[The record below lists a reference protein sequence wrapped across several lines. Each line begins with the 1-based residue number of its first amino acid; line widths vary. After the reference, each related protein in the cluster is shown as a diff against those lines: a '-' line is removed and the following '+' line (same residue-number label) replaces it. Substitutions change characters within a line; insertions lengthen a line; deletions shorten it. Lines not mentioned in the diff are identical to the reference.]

1 MKHRILVLLALAPL
15 APISAQTASI
25 PETIVTA
32 TRIPT
37 PQERLPAATTVIDR
51 QIIEERGY
59 VTLADALVSVPGF
72 NIVPSGGM
80 GQVTS
85 GFMRG
90 TNSNH
95 VLVLR
100 DGVPMNDASHPSGAF
115 NFGNALLGDIERI
128 EVVRG
133 PVSAIYGTSAIGGVI
148 NLITRRAP
156 ADRQAQPYGELAG
169 GTHYTARGVAGVAGT
184 IGNTDYG
191 VTGQSLSTR
200 GSNAVAPRFYNNQG
214 ERDGFRSAVITARG
228 GVNIGETA
236 PANVLGMTRLD
247 GLVTMRENRFGLDSM
262 PNDDPNYSG
271 DDRNWMGFLRSA
283 TELFGGDWTTGLTLS
298 ATEDRRRYTN
308 WRDSLNSSTADDLYR
323 GRRERLAWDNTVRL
337 ADFGILT
344 ANNLVFG
351 AGSENESAFTKS
363 VLGFSFGSISQDL
376 DKSQRSAFGY
386 IGTQHRLWDRLDV
399 TTALRQD
406 APDGFDGATT
416 WRLGG
421 VLSLPEI
428 ASRVTVSGGTA
439 YRAPALYERYGV
451 LTSSFSRFRGNP
463 DLRPEHSSSWEAG
476 IETDIGAGF
485 TISALYFESRIR
497 DLIQGKSISPGNST
511 NENIARAHI
520 QGGEF
525 GLTWRASDSFSTR
538 AAWTIQETR
547 NEANGAAL
555 ERRPRNS
562 ASLSPRIAPRV
573 DWVDVPNARLIIAPE
588 FIYVGEHRDFLY
600 RDNGTTA
607 GNGQSDGGFVFNMTV
622 SLPVTQQ
629 ITAFIE
635 ARNLGNRRYEPANGF
650 VIPGRSAILGL
661 RGAF

>member
-1 MKHRILVLLALAPL
+1 
-15 APISAQTASI
+15 
-25 PETIVTA
+25 
-32 TRIPT
+32 
-37 PQERLPAATTVIDR
+37 
-51 QIIEERGY
+51 
-59 VTLADALVSVPGF
+59 VPGF
-72 NIVPSGGM
+72 NIIQSGGM
-80 GQVTS
+80 GQTTS

-115 NFGNALLGDIERI
+115 NFGNTLLGDIERI

-133 PVSAIYGTSAIGGVI
+133 PVSAIYGTAAIGGVI

-169 GTHYTARGVAGVAGT
+169 GTNYTARGVVGMAGT
-184 IGNTDYG
+184 IDNLDYG

-214 ERDGFRSAVITARG
+214 ERDGLRSAVITARG
-228 GVNIGETA
+228 GVNLGETA

-247 GLVTMRENRFGLDSM
+247 GLVTMRENRFGLDNI

-308 WRDSLNSSTADDLYR
+308 WRDSLNNSTADDLYR
-323 GRRERLAWDNTVRL
+323 GRRERLAWDNTVKL
-337 ADFGILT
+337 ADFGIFT

-351 AGSENESAFTKS
+351 VGLENERAFTRS
-363 VLGFSFGSISQDL
+363 VLGSFRRDVDRSQ
-376 DKSQRSAFGY
+376 QNTFAY

-428 ASRVTVSGGTA
+428 ASRLIASGGTA
-439 YRAPALYERYGV
+439 YRAPSIFERYGI
-451 LTSSFSRFRGNP
+451 SNFGFRGNP
-463 DLRPEHSSSWEAG
+463 DLRPEQSTAWEAG
-476 IETDIGAGF
+476 IETDIGKGF
-485 TISALYFESRIR
+485 TVSALYFESRIR
-497 DLIQGKSISPGNST
+497 DLIQDTSDFRT
-511 NENIARAHI
+511 NRNIDRAHI

-547 NEANGAAL
+547 NEENGAAL
-555 ERRPRNS
+555 ERRPRNT
-562 ASLSPRIAPRV
+562 ASLSPRIAPKV

-600 RDNGTTA
+600 LDNGSYA
-607 GNGQSDGGFVFNMTV
+607 GLGQSDGGFVFNLTA

-629 ITAFIE
+629 VTAFIE

-661 RGAF
+661 RGVF

>member
-15 APISAQTASI
+15 APAWAQTASL

-115 NFGNALLGDIERI
+115 NFGNTLLGDIERI

-133 PVSAIYGTSAIGGVI
+133 PVSAIYGTAAIGGVI

-156 ADRQAQPYGELAG
+156 TDRQAQPYGELAG
-169 GTHYTARGVAGVAGT
+169 GTNYTARGVAGVAGT

-214 ERDGFRSAVITARG
+214 ERDGLRSAVITARG
-228 GVNIGETA
+228 GVNLGETA

-247 GLVTMRENRFGLDSM
+247 GLVTMRENRIGLDNI

-283 TELFGGDWTTGLTLS
+283 TELFGGDWTMGLTLS

-323 GRRERLAWDNTVRL
+323 GRRERLAWDNTVKL
-337 ADFGILT
+337 ADFGVIS

-351 AGSENESAFTKS
+351 AGFENESAFTRS
-363 VLGFSFGSISQDL
+363 NLSGFRQDV
-376 DKSQRSAFGY
+376 DKSQQSSFAY
-386 IGTQHRLWDRLDV
+386 IGTQHRLWDRLDI

-406 APDGFDGATT
+406 APDDVDGATT

-428 ASRVTVSGGTA
+428 ASRLRASGGTA
-439 YRAPALYERYGV
+439 FKAPSVYQRYGI
-451 LTSSFSRFRGNP
+451 SNGGFRGNP
-463 DLRPEHSSSWEAG
+463 DLRPEHATSWEAG
-476 IETDIGAGF
+476 IETDLAAGF
-485 TISALYFESRIR
+485 TISALYFESWIR
-497 DLIQGKSISPGNST
+497 DLIQSKPPFRT
-511 NENIARAHI
+511 NENISRAHI
-520 QGGEF
+520 RGGEF
-525 GLTWRASDSFSTR
+525 GVDWRLSDSFSTR
-538 AAWTIQETR
+538 AAWTVQEARDETKDLPL
-547 NEANGAAL
+547 A
-555 ERRPRNS
+555 RRPRNT

-588 FIYVGEHRDFLY
+588 FIYFGRQWDFIY
-600 RDNGTTA
+600 PDNG
-607 GNGQSDGGFVFNMTV
+607 GSGSNGYNEEGFVFNLTA

-629 ITAFIE
+629 VTAFIE

-661 RGAF
+661 RGIF

>member
-15 APISAQTASI
+15 APAWAQTASI

-51 QIIEERGY
+51 QTIEERGY

-115 NFGNALLGDIERI
+115 NFGNTLLGDIERI

-156 ADRQAQPYGELAG
+156 ADRQAKPYGELAG
-169 GTHYTARGVAGVAGT
+169 GTNYTARGVAGVAGT

-214 ERDGFRSAVITARG
+214 ERDGLRSAVITARA

-247 GLVTMRENRFGLDSM
+247 GLVITRENRIGLDNI

-283 TELFGGDWTTGLTLS
+283 TELFGGDWTMGLTLS

-323 GRRERLAWDNTVRL
+323 GRRERLAWDNTVKL

-351 AGSENESAFTKS
+351 VGSENESAFTKS
-363 VLGFSFGSISQDL
+363 VLGSFRRDVDRSQ
-376 DKSQRSAFGY
+376 QNTFAY

-428 ASRVTVSGGTA
+428 ASRLIASGGTA
-439 YRAPALYERYGV
+439 YRAPSIFERYGI
-451 LTSSFSRFRGNP
+451 SNFGFRGNP
-463 DLRPEHSSSWEAG
+463 DLRPEQSTAWEAG
-476 IETDIGAGF
+476 IETDIGTGF
-485 TISALYFESRIR
+485 TVSALYFESRIR
-497 DLIQGKSISPGNST
+497 DLIQDTSDFKT
-511 NENIARAHI
+511 NRNIDRAHI

-547 NEANGAAL
+547 NEENGAAL
-555 ERRPRNS
+555 ERRPRNT
-562 ASLSPRIAPRV
+562 ASLSPRIAPKV

-588 FIYVGEHRDFLY
+588 FIYMGDHRDYLY
-600 RDNGTTA
+600 LDNGSEP
-607 GNGQSDGGFVFNMTV
+607 GLGQSDGGFVFNLTV
-622 SLPVTQQ
+622 SLPVTQK
-629 ITAFIE
+629 ITAFVE

-650 VIPGRSAILGL
+650 VIPGRSAILGM
-661 RGAF
+661 RGVF

>member
-15 APISAQTASI
+15 APAWAQTASI

-51 QIIEERGY
+51 QTIEERGY

-72 NIVPSGGM
+72 RIVQNGGL
-80 GQVTS
+80 GQQSS

-100 DGVPMNDASHPSGAF
+100 DGVPINDASEPNGAF
-115 NFGNALLGDIERI
+115 NFGNTLLGDIERI

-133 PVSAIYGTSAIGGVI
+133 PVSAVYGTSAIGGVI

-156 ADRQAQPYGELAG
+156 SDREAQPYGELAG
-169 GTHYTARGVAGVAGT
+169 GTNYTARGVVGVAGT

-214 ERDGFRSAVITARG
+214 ERDGFRSAVITARA
-228 GVNIGETA
+228 GVNISETA
-236 PANVLGMTRLD
+236 PASLLGMTRLD
-247 GLVTMRENRFGLDSM
+247 GLVTMRENRFGLDNI

-283 TELFGGDWTTGLTLS
+283 TEFFGGDWTTGLTLS

-308 WRDSLNSSTADDLYR
+308 WRDSLSNNTADDLYR

-337 ADFGILT
+337 ADFDAFT

-351 AGSENESAFTKS
+351 VGSENETAFASS
-363 VLGFSFGSISQDL
+363 VLGSSFGAFRQDV
-376 DKSQRSAFGY
+376 DKSQRNAFAY

-421 VLSLPEI
+421 VLNLPEI
-428 ASRVTVSGGTA
+428 ASRLRSSGGTA
-439 YRAPALYERYGV
+439 FKAPSVYQRYGINN
-451 LTSSFSRFRGNP
+451 FGFRGNP
-463 DLRPEHSSSWEAG
+463 DLRPEHATAWEAG
-476 IETDIGAGF
+476 IETDLAAGF
-485 TISALYFESRIR
+485 TLSALYFESRIR
-497 DLIQGKSISPGNST
+497 DLIQTTPNFST

-520 QGGEF
+520 KGAEF
-525 GLTWRASDSFSTR
+525 GMDWRLSDSFSTR
-538 AAWTIQETR
+538 AAWTVQEAR
-547 NEANGAAL
+547 DEAKDVPLA
-555 ERRPRNS
+555 RRPRNS
-562 ASLSPRIAPRV
+562 ASLSPRIAPKV
-573 DWVDVPNARLIIAPE
+573 DWVDVPNSRLIIAPE
-588 FIYVGEHRDFLY
+588 FIYVGPQWDFVY
-600 RDNGTTA
+600 PDNA
-607 GNGQSDGGFVFNMTV
+607 GSGRNGYNDSGFVFNMTA
-622 SLPVTQQ
+622 SLPITQQ
-629 ITAFIE
+629 ITTFIE

-661 RGAF
+661 RGVF

>member
-15 APISAQTASI
+15 VPAWAQTASI

-51 QIIEERGY
+51 QTIEERGY

-80 GQVTS
+80 GQQAS

-100 DGVPMNDASHPSGAF
+100 DGVPINDASHPSGAF

-156 ADRQAQPYGELAG
+156 ADRQAQPYGEVAG
-169 GTHYTARGVAGVAGT
+169 GTNYTARGVAGVAGT

-236 PANVLGMTRLD
+236 PANLLGMTRLD
-247 GLVTMRENRFGLDSM
+247 GLVTMRENRFGLDNI

-283 TELFGGDWTTGLTLS
+283 TELFGGDWTTGVTLS

-308 WRDSLNSSTADDLYR
+308 WRDSLSSSTADDLYR

-337 ADFGILT
+337 ADFGVIS

-351 AGSENESAFTKS
+351 AGFENESAFTRS
-363 VLGFSFGSISQDL
+363 NLSGFRQDV
-376 DKSQRSAFGY
+376 DKSQQSSFAY
-386 IGTQHRLWDRLDV
+386 IGTQHRLWDRLDI

-406 APDGFDGATT
+406 APDDVDGATT

-428 ASRVTVSGGTA
+428 ASRLRASGGTA
-439 YRAPALYERYGV
+439 FKAPSVYQRYGINN
-451 LTSSFSRFRGNP
+451 FGFRGNP
-463 DLRPEHSSSWEAG
+463 DLRPEHATAWEAG
-476 IETDIGAGF
+476 IETDLAPGF
-485 TISALYFESRIR
+485 TISALYFESWIR
-497 DLIQGKSISPGNST
+497 DLIQSTPDFRT
-511 NENIARAHI
+511 NENISRAHI
-520 QGGEF
+520 RGGEF
-525 GLTWRASDSFSTR
+525 GVDWRLSDSFATR
-538 AAWTIQETR
+538 AAWTVQEARDETKDLPL
-547 NEANGAAL
+547 A
-555 ERRPRNS
+555 RRPRNT

-588 FIYVGEHRDFLY
+588 FIYFGRQWDFIY
-600 RDNGTTA
+600 PDNG
-607 GNGQSDGGFVFNMTV
+607 GFGRNGYNEEGFVFNMTA
-622 SLPVTQQ
+622 SLPVTHQV
-629 ITAFIE
+629 TAFIE

-650 VIPGRSAILGL
+650 VIPGRSAILGM
-661 RGAF
+661 RGVF

>member
-1 MKHRILVLLALAPL
+1 
-15 APISAQTASI
+15 
-25 PETIVTA
+25 
-32 TRIPT
+32 
-37 PQERLPAATTVIDR
+37 
-51 QIIEERGY
+51 
-59 VTLADALVSVPGF
+59 
-72 NIVPSGGM
+72 
-80 GQVTS
+80 
-85 GFMRG
+85 
-90 TNSNH
+90 
-95 VLVLR
+95 
-100 DGVPMNDASHPSGAF
+100 
-115 NFGNALLGDIERI
+115 I

-156 ADRQAQPYGELAG
+156 VDRQAQPYGELAG
-169 GTHYTARGVAGVAGT
+169 GTNYTARGVAGIAGT

-200 GSNAVAPRFYNNQG
+200 GSNAVAPRFTNNQG

-247 GLVTMRENRFGLDSM
+247 GLVTMRENRFGLDNI
-262 PNDDPNYSG
+262 PRDDPNYSG

-308 WRDSLNSSTADDLYR
+308 WRDSLSSDTADELYR
-323 GRRERLAWDNTVRL
+323 GRRERLAWDNTVKL

-351 AGSENESAFTKS
+351 VGSENESAFTKS
-363 VLGFSFGSISQDL
+363 VLGSFRKDV
-376 DKSQRSAFGY
+376 DRSQRSAFGY

-428 ASRVTVSGGTA
+428 ASRLIASGGTA
-439 YRAPALYERYGV
+439 YRAPSIFERYGI
-451 LTSSFSRFRGNP
+451 SNSGFRGNP
-463 DLRPEHSSSWEAG
+463 DLRPEQSTAWEAG
-476 IETDIGAGF
+476 IETDIATGF
-485 TISALYFESRIR
+485 TVSALYFESRVR
-497 DLIQGKSISPGNST
+497 DLIQATSDFKT
-511 NENIARAHI
+511 NRNIDRAHI

-525 GLTWRASDSFSTR
+525 GLTWRASDSFSAR
-538 AAWTIQETR
+538 AAWTVQETR
-547 NEANGAAL
+547 NEENGAAL
-555 ERRPRNS
+555 ARRPRNS

-573 DWVDVPNARLIIAPE
+573 DWVD
-588 FIYVGEHRDFLY
+588 
-600 RDNGTTA
+600 
-607 GNGQSDGGFVFNMTV
+607 
-622 SLPVTQQ
+622 
-629 ITAFIE
+629 
-635 ARNLGNRRYEPANGF
+635 
-650 VIPGRSAILGL
+650 
-661 RGAF
+661 

>member
-1 MKHRILVLLALAPL
+1 M
-15 APISAQTASI
+15 
-25 PETIVTA
+25 
-32 TRIPT
+32 
-37 PQERLPAATTVIDR
+37 
-51 QIIEERGY
+51 
-59 VTLADALVSVPGF
+59 
-72 NIVPSGGM
+72 
-80 GQVTS
+80 
-85 GFMRG
+85 
-90 TNSNH
+90 
-95 VLVLR
+95 
-100 DGVPMNDASHPSGAF
+100 
-115 NFGNALLGDIERI
+115 
-128 EVVRG
+128 
-133 PVSAIYGTSAIGGVI
+133 
-148 NLITRRAP
+148 
-156 ADRQAQPYGELAG
+156 
-169 GTHYTARGVAGVAGT
+169 AGT
-184 IGNTDYG
+184 IDNLDYG

-214 ERDGFRSAVITARG
+214 ERDGLRSAVITARG
-228 GVNIGETA
+228 GVNLGETA

-247 GLVTMRENRFGLDSM
+247 GLVTMRENRFGLDNI

-308 WRDSLNSSTADDLYR
+308 WRDSLNNSTADDLYR
-323 GRRERLAWDNTVRL
+323 GRRERLAWDNTVKL
-337 ADFGILT
+337 ADFGIFT

-351 AGSENESAFTKS
+351 VGLENERAFTRS
-363 VLGFSFGSISQDL
+363 VLGSFRRDVDRSQ
-376 DKSQRSAFGY
+376 QNTFAY

-428 ASRVTVSGGTA
+428 ASRLIASGGTA
-439 YRAPALYERYGV
+439 YRAPSIFERYGI
-451 LTSSFSRFRGNP
+451 SNFGFRGNP
-463 DLRPEHSSSWEAG
+463 DLRPEQSTAWEAG
-476 IETDIGAGF
+476 IETDIGKGF
-485 TISALYFESRIR
+485 TVSALYFESRIR
-497 DLIQGKSISPGNST
+497 DLIQDTSDFRT
-511 NENIARAHI
+511 NRNIDRAHI

-547 NEANGAAL
+547 NEENGAAL
-555 ERRPRNS
+555 ERRPRNT
-562 ASLSPRIAPRV
+562 ASLSPRIAPKV

-600 RDNGTTA
+600 LDNGSYA
-607 GNGQSDGGFVFNMTV
+607 GLGQSDGGFVFNLTA

-629 ITAFIE
+629 VTAFIE

-661 RGAF
+661 RGVF

>member
-15 APISAQTASI
+15 APAWAQTASL

-72 NIVPSGGM
+72 NIIQSGGM
-80 GQVTS
+80 GQTTS

-115 NFGNALLGDIERI
+115 NFGNTLLGDIERI

-133 PVSAIYGTSAIGGVI
+133 PVSAIYGTAAIGGVI

-169 GTHYTARGVAGVAGT
+169 GTNYTARGVVGMAGT
-184 IGNTDYG
+184 IDNLDYG

-236 PANVLGMTRLD
+236 PASLLGMTRLD
-247 GLVTMRENRFGLDSM
+247 GLVTMRENRFGLDNI

-308 WRDSLNSSTADDLYR
+308 WRDSLNNSTADDLYR
-323 GRRERLAWDNTVRL
+323 GRRERITWDNTIRL
-337 ADFGILT
+337 SDFGVT
-344 ANNLVFG
+344 SANNLVFG
-351 AGSENESAFTKS
+351 AGFENESAFTKS
-363 VLGFSFGSISQDL
+363 ILGSFRQDV
-376 DKSQRSAFGY
+376 DKAQQSSFAY
-386 IGTQHRLWDRLDV
+386 IGTQHRLWDRLDI

-406 APDGFDGATT
+406 APDGVDGATT

-428 ASRVTVSGGTA
+428 ASRLRASGGTA
-439 YRAPALYERYGV
+439 FKAPSVYQRYGI
-451 LTSSFSRFRGNP
+451 SNGGFRGNP
-463 DLRPEHSSSWEAG
+463 DLRPEHATSWEAG
-476 IETDIGAGF
+476 IETDLAPGF
-485 TISALYFESRIR
+485 TISALYFESWIR
-497 DLIQGKSISPGNST
+497 DLIQSTPDFRT
-511 NENIARAHI
+511 NENISRAHI
-520 QGGEF
+520 RGGEF
-525 GLTWRASDSFSTR
+525 GVDWRLSDSFSTR
-538 AAWTIQETR
+538 AAWTVQEARDETKDLPL
-547 NEANGAAL
+547 A
-555 ERRPRNS
+555 RRPRNT

-588 FIYVGEHRDFLY
+588 FIYFGRQWDFIY
-600 RDNGTTA
+600 PDNG
-607 GNGQSDGGFVFNMTV
+607 GFGRNGYNEEGFVFNLTA
-622 SLPVTQQ
+622 SLPVTHQV
-629 ITAFIE
+629 TAFIE

-661 RGAF
+661 RGVF

>member
-15 APISAQTASI
+15 APAWAQTASL

-115 NFGNALLGDIERI
+115 NFGNTLLGDIERI

-133 PVSAIYGTSAIGGVI
+133 PVSAIYGTAAIGGVI

-169 GTHYTARGVAGVAGT
+169 GTNYTARGVVGMAGT
-184 IGNTDYG
+184 IDNLDYG

-214 ERDGFRSAVITARG
+214 ERDGLRSAVITARG
-228 GVNIGETA
+228 GVNLGETA

-247 GLVTMRENRFGLDSM
+247 GLVTMRENRFGLDNI

-308 WRDSLNSSTADDLYR
+308 WRDSLNNSTADDLYR
-323 GRRERLAWDNTVRL
+323 GRRERLAWDNTVKL
-337 ADFGILT
+337 ADFGIFT

-351 AGSENESAFTKS
+351 VGLENERAFTRS
-363 VLGFSFGSISQDL
+363 VLGSFRRDVDRSQ
-376 DKSQRSAFGY
+376 QNTFAY

-428 ASRVTVSGGTA
+428 ASRLIASGGTA
-439 YRAPALYERYGV
+439 YRAPSIFERYGI
-451 LTSSFSRFRGNP
+451 SNFGFRGNP
-463 DLRPEHSSSWEAG
+463 DLRPEQSTAWEAG
-476 IETDIGAGF
+476 IETDIGKGF
-485 TISALYFESRIR
+485 TVSALYFESRIR
-497 DLIQGKSISPGNST
+497 DLIQDTSDFRT
-511 NENIARAHI
+511 NRNIDRAHI

-547 NEANGAAL
+547 NEENGAAL
-555 ERRPRNS
+555 ERRPRNT
-562 ASLSPRIAPRV
+562 ASLSPRIAPKV

-600 RDNGTTA
+600 LDNGSYA
-607 GNGQSDGGFVFNMTV
+607 GLGQSDGGFVFNLTA

-629 ITAFIE
+629 VTAFIE

-661 RGAF
+661 RGVF

>member
-1 MKHRILVLLALAPL
+1 MKHRILVLLALAPF
-15 APISAQTASI
+15 APAWAQTASI

-51 QIIEERGY
+51 QTIEERGY

-80 GQVTS
+80 GQTTS

-115 NFGNALLGDIERI
+115 NFGNTLLGDVDRI

-133 PVSAIYGTSAIGGVI
+133 PVSAIYGTAAIGGVI

-169 GTHYTARGVAGVAGT
+169 GTNYTASGVAGVAGT
-184 IGNTDYG
+184 IGNMDYG

-214 ERDGFRSAVITARG
+214 ERDGLRSAVITARG

-247 GLVTMRENRFGLDSM
+247 GLVTTRENRFGQDNV
-262 PNDDPNYSG
+262 PRDDPNYSA

-283 TELFGGDWTTGLTLS
+283 TELFGGDWTTGFTLS
-298 ATEDRRRYTN
+298 ASQDRRRYTN
-308 WRDSLNSSTADDLYR
+308 WPDGTDIETTDEYYR
-323 GRRERLAWDNTVRL
+323 GRRERLAWDNTLRL
-337 ADFGILT
+337 PELGNMT
-344 ANNLVFG
+344 GNNLVFG
-351 AGSENESAFTKS
+351 FGSEREAAFSRTQSDGAYGPYSAS
-363 VLGFSFGSISQDL
+363 VDKTQQNGF
-376 DKSQRSAFGY
+376 AY
-386 IGTQHRLWDRLDV
+386 IGTQHRLWERLDI

-406 APDGFDGATT
+406 APDGFDGAAT

-421 VLSLPEI
+421 VLALPEI
-428 ASRVTVSGGTA
+428 ASRLRASGGTA
-439 YRAPALYERYGV
+439 YRAPALNERYGASAS
-451 LTSSFSRFRGNP
+451 LYGSFRGNP
-463 DLRPEHSSSWEAG
+463 NLQPENATAWEAG
-476 IETDIGAGF
+476 IETDISEKL
-485 TISALYFESRIR
+485 TLSALYFTSRIR
-497 DLIQGKSISPGNST
+497 NLIT
-511 NENIARAHI
+511 ENADFSSYENVAKARI
-520 QGGEF
+520 KGGEF
-525 GLTWRASDSFSTR
+525 GLNWRHSDSFSTR
-538 AAWTIQETR
+538 AAWTVQETLD
-547 NEANGAAL
+547 EAKNTPLA
-555 ERRPRNS
+555 RRPRNS
-562 ASLSPRIAPRV
+562 ASLSPRIAPKV

-588 FIYVGEHRDFLY
+588 FIYVGPQWDY
-600 RDNGTTA
+600 VYPDNA
-607 GNGQSDGGFVFNMTV
+607 GWGSNSYSDAGFVFNLTV

-629 ITAFIE
+629 ITAFVE

-661 RGAF
+661 RGIF

>member
-15 APISAQTASI
+15 APAWAQTASI

-115 NFGNALLGDIERI
+115 NFGNTLLGDIERI

-169 GTHYTARGVAGVAGT
+169 GTNYTARGVAGVAGT

-247 GLVTMRENRFGLDSM
+247 GLVTMRENRFGLDNI

-308 WRDSLNSSTADDLYR
+308 WPNGLSSDTADELYR

-337 ADFGILT
+337 ADFGFLT

-351 AGSENESAFTKS
+351 AGSEKDSAFAKS
-363 VLGFSFGSISQDL
+363 ILGSFRQDVDRSQ
-376 DKSQRSAFGY
+376 QNTFAY
-386 IGTQHRLWDRLDV
+386 IGTQHRLWERLDI

-416 WRLGG
+416 WRIGG

-428 ASRVTVSGGTA
+428 ASRLIASGGTA
-439 YRAPALYERYGV
+439 YSAPSIYQRYGIDN
-451 LTSSFSRFRGNP
+451 FGFRGNP
-463 DLRPEHSSSWEAG
+463 DLRPEYSTAWEVG

-485 TISALYFESRIR
+485 TVSALYFESKIR
-497 DLIQGKSISPGNST
+497 DLIKGKRFPDDSST

-525 GLTWRASDSFSTR
+525 GVNWRLSDSLSTR
-538 AAWTIQETR
+538 AAWTVQEAR
-547 NEANGAAL
+547 DEMKDIPLA
-555 ERRPRNS
+555 RRPRNS
-562 ASLSPRIAPRV
+562 VSLSQRIAPKM
-573 DWVDVPNARLIIAPE
+573 DWVDIPNARLIIAPE
-588 FIYVGEHRDFLY
+588 LIYFSRSPEDEYSRYL
-600 RDNGTTA
+600 N
-607 GNGQSDGGFVFNMTV
+607 DGSSIQERGYSKEGFVFNMTA

-650 VIPGRSAILGL
+650 VIPGRSAILGM
-661 RGAF
+661 RGVF

>member
-1 MKHRILVLLALAPL
+1 MKHRVLMLLTLAPF
-15 APISAQTASI
+15 APAWAQTASI

-100 DGVPMNDASHPSGAF
+100 DGVPVNDASHPSGAF
-115 NFGNALLGDIERI
+115 NFGNTLLGDIERI

-156 ADRQAQPYGELAG
+156 TDRQAQPYGELAG
-169 GTHYTARGVAGVAGT
+169 GTNYTARGVAGVAGI
-184 IGNTDYG
+184 IGNTYYG
-191 VTGQSLSTR
+191 VMGQSLSAR

-214 ERDGFRSAVITARG
+214 ERDGLRSAVMTARA
-228 GVNIGETA
+228 GVNLGETA

-247 GLVTMRENRFGLDSM
+247 GLVTIRENRFGLDNI

-283 TELFGGDWTTGLTLS
+283 TDLFGGDWTTGLTLS

-308 WRDSLNSSTADDLYR
+308 WRDSQSSDTADDLYR

-344 ANNLVFG
+344 ANNFVFG
-351 AGSENESAFTKS
+351 AGSEKESAFTKS
-363 VLGFSFGSISQDL
+363 VLGLSFGPFRQDVDRSQ
-376 DKSQRSAFGY
+376 QNAFAY
-386 IGTQHRLWDRLDV
+386 IGTQHRLWDRLDI

-416 WRLGG
+416 WRIGG
-421 VLSLPEI
+421 VLSIPEI
-428 ASRVTVSGGTA
+428 ASRLIASGGTA
-439 YRAPALYERYGV
+439 YRAPSIFERYGI
-451 LTSSFSRFRGNP
+451 SNFGFRGNP
-463 DLRPEHSSSWEAG
+463 ELRPEHSTAWEAG
-476 IETDIGAGF
+476 IETDIGTGF
-485 TISALYFESRIR
+485 TVSALYFESRIR
-497 DLIQGKSISPGNST
+497 DLIQGTDDGKT
-511 NENIARAHI
+511 NQNINRAHI

-525 GLTWRASDSFSTR
+525 GVNWRFSDSFSTR
-538 AAWTIQETR
+538 AAWTVQEAR
-547 NEANGAAL
+547 DEATDTPL
-555 ERRPRNS
+555 KRRPRNS
-562 ASLSPRIAPRV
+562 ASLSPRIAPKI

-588 FIYVGEHRDFLY
+588 FIYVGRQWDY
-600 RDNGTTA
+600 IYPDNGGFGA
-607 GNGQSDGGFVFNMTV
+607 NGYNDEGFVFNMTA

-650 VIPGRSAILGL
+650 VIPGRSAILGM
-661 RGAF
+661 RGVF

>member
-1 MKHRILVLLALAPL
+1 MKHRILALLALAPF
-15 APISAQTASI
+15 APAWAQTASI

-37 PQERLPAATTVIDR
+37 PQERLPATTTVIDR
-51 QIIEERGY
+51 QTIEERGY

-115 NFGNALLGDIERI
+115 NFGNTLLGDIDRI

-133 PVSAIYGTSAIGGVI
+133 PVSAVYGTAAIGGVI

-169 GTHYTARGVAGVAGT
+169 GTNYTARGVAGVAGT

-214 ERDGFRSAVITARG
+214 ERDGFRTGVITARA

-236 PANVLGMTRLD
+236 PASVLGMTRLD
-247 GLVTMRENRFGLDSM
+247 GLVITRQNRSGLDNI

-308 WRDSLNSSTADDLYR
+308 WRDSLSSSTADDLYR

-337 ADFGILT
+337 SDFGALT
-344 ANNLVFG
+344 ANSLVFG
-351 AGSENESAFTKS
+351 VGSENETAFTNS
-363 VLGFSFGSISQDL
+363 VLGSSFGAFRQDL
-376 DKSQRSAFGY
+376 DKSQQNSFAY

-421 VLSLPEI
+421 ILDLPEI
-428 ASRVTVSGGTA
+428 ASRLIASGGTA
-439 YRAPALYERYGV
+439 FKAPSVYQRYGIHN
-451 LTSSFSRFRGNP
+451 FGFKGNP
-463 DLRPEHSSSWEAG
+463 DLRPEHATAWELG
-476 IETDIGAGF
+476 FETDIGSGF
-485 TISALYFESRIR
+485 TVSALYFESWIR
-497 DLIQGKSISPGNST
+497 DLIQEKRLSFSTST

-555 ERRPRNS
+555 ERRPRNT
-562 ASLSPRIAPRV
+562 ASLSPRIAPKV

-600 RDNGTTA
+600 LDNGA
-607 GNGQSDGGFVFNMTV
+607 YANQGQSDGGFVFNLTA

-650 VIPGRSAILGL
+650 VIPGRSAILGM
-661 RGAF
+661 RGVF

>member
-1 MKHRILVLLALAPL
+1 MKHRILFLLALAPL
-15 APISAQTASI
+15 APALAQTASI

-37 PQERLPAATTVIDR
+37 PQERLPAASTVIDR
-51 QIIEERGY
+51 QTIEERGY
-59 VTLADALVSVPGF
+59 VTLADALASVPGF

-80 GQVTS
+80 GQQAS

-100 DGVPMNDASHPSGAF
+100 DGVPINDASHPSGAF

-156 ADRQAQPYGELAG
+156 ADRVAQPYGEVAG
-169 GTHYTARGVAGVAGT
+169 GTNYTARGVAGVAGT

-214 ERDGFRSAVITARG
+214 EKDGFRSAVITARG

-236 PANVLGMTRLD
+236 PASLLGVTRLD
-247 GLVTMRENRFGLDSM
+247 GLVTMRENRFGLDNI

-283 TELFGGDWTTGLTLS
+283 TELFGGDWTTGVTLS

-308 WRDSLNSSTADDLYR
+308 WRDSLSNSTADDLYR

-337 ADFGILT
+337 ADFGVIS

-351 AGSENESAFTKS
+351 AGIENESAFTRS
-363 VLGFSFGSISQDL
+363 NLSGFRQDV
-376 DKSQRSAFGY
+376 DKSQQSSFAY
-386 IGTQHRLWDRLDV
+386 IGTQHRLWDRLDI

-406 APDGFDGATT
+406 APDDVDGATT

-428 ASRVTVSGGTA
+428 ASRLRASGGTA
-439 YRAPALYERYGV
+439 FKAPSVYQRYGINN
-451 LTSSFSRFRGNP
+451 FGFRGNP
-463 DLRPEHSSSWEAG
+463 DLRPEHATSWEAG
-476 IETDIGAGF
+476 IETDLAPGF
-485 TISALYFESRIR
+485 TISALYFESWIR
-497 DLIQGKSISPGNST
+497 DLIQSTPDFRT
-511 NENIARAHI
+511 NENISRAHI
-520 QGGEF
+520 RGGEF
-525 GLTWRASDSFSTR
+525 GVDWRLSDSFATR
-538 AAWTIQETR
+538 AAWTVQEARDETKDLPL
-547 NEANGAAL
+547 A
-555 ERRPRNS
+555 RRPRNT

-588 FIYVGEHRDFLY
+588 FIYFGRQWDFIY
-600 RDNGTTA
+600 PDNG
-607 GNGQSDGGFVFNMTV
+607 GFGRNGYNEEGFVFNMTA
-622 SLPVTQQ
+622 SLPITHQV
-629 ITAFIE
+629 TAFIE

-650 VIPGRSAILGL
+650 VIPGRSAILGM
-661 RGAF
+661 RGVF

>member
-1 MKHRILVLLALAPL
+1 MKHRVLMLLTLAPF
-15 APISAQTASI
+15 AHAWAQTASI

-51 QIIEERGY
+51 QTIEERGY

-115 NFGNALLGDIERI
+115 NFGNTLLGDIERI

-148 NLITRRAP
+148 NLITHRAP
-156 ADRQAQPYGELAG
+156 TDRQAQPYGELAG
-169 GTHYTARGVAGVAGT
+169 GTNYTARGVAGVAGT

-228 GVNIGETA
+228 GVNLGETA

-247 GLVTMRENRFGLDSM
+247 GLVITRENRLGQDYA
-262 PNDDPNYSG
+262 PRDDPNYSG
-271 DDRNWMGFLRSA
+271 DDRNWMGFLRSV
-283 TELFGGDWTTGLTLS
+283 TELFGGAWTTGFTLS
-298 ATEDRRRYTN
+298 ASQDRRRYTN
-308 WRDSLNSSTADDLYR
+308 WPDGNDIETTDEYYR
-323 GRRERLAWDNTVRL
+323 GRRERITFDNML
-337 ADFGILT
+337 HLPDAGFIS
-344 ANNLVFG
+344 NSNLVFG
-351 AGSENESAFTKS
+351 FGTENEAARSRTNSDGVYGPYAAS
-363 VLGFSFGSISQDL
+363 L
-376 DKSQRSAFGY
+376 DKTQQNNFAY
-386 IGTQHRLWDRLDV
+386 IGTQHRFWERLDI

-406 APDGFDGATT
+406 APESFDGATT

-421 VLSLPEI
+421 VLALPEI
-428 ASRVTVSGGTA
+428 ASRLRASGGTA
-439 YRAPALYERYGV
+439 YRAPALEERYG
-451 LTSSFSRFRGNP
+451 SSSSGGGPFRGNP
-463 DLRPEHSSSWEAG
+463 DLRPERSTSWEAG
-476 IETDIGAGF
+476 IETDIADGL
-485 TISALYFESRIR
+485 TLSALYFESKIR
-497 DLIQGKSISPGNST
+497 DLIKYKYLSPGPST
-511 NENIARAHI
+511 LENIDRAHI

-525 GLTWRASDSFSTR
+525 GVNWRLSDSFSTR
-538 AAWTIQETR
+538 AAWTVQEAR
-547 NEANGAAL
+547 DEAKDTPL
-555 ERRPRNS
+555 KRRPRNT
-562 ASLSPRIAPRV
+562 ASLSPRIAPKV
-573 DWVDVPNARLIIAPE
+573 EWVDVPNARLIIAPD
-588 FIYVGEHRDFLY
+588 FIYVGRQWDTVYPNEGGYGSDGY
-600 RDNGTTA
+600 N
-607 GNGQSDGGFVFNMTV
+607 DGGFVFNMTA

-661 RGAF
+661 RGVF

>member
-15 APISAQTASI
+15 APAWAQTASI

-51 QIIEERGY
+51 QTIEERGY

-80 GQVTS
+80 GQTTS

-115 NFGNALLGDIERI
+115 NFGNTLLGDVDRI

-133 PVSAIYGTSAIGGVI
+133 PVSAIYGTAAIGGVI

-169 GTHYTARGVAGVAGT
+169 GTNYTASGVAGVAGT

-214 ERDGFRSAVITARG
+214 ERDGFRTGVITARA

-236 PANVLGMTRLD
+236 PASVLGMTRLD
-247 GLVTMRENRFGLDSM
+247 GLVITRQNRSGQDNV
-262 PNDDPNYSG
+262 PRDDPNYSA

-283 TELFGGDWTTGLTLS
+283 SELFGGAWTSGFTLS
-298 ATEDRRRYTN
+298 ASQDRRRYTN
-308 WRDSLNSSTADDLYR
+308 LPDGADIEMTDEYYR
-323 GRRERLAWDNTVRL
+323 GRRERLTWDNTIQLPDLGSVT
-337 ADFGILT
+337 G
-344 ANNLVFG
+344 NNLVFG
-351 AGSENESAFTKS
+351 VGSERESAFSRAQSDGAYGPYSAS
-363 VLGFSFGSISQDL
+363 VDKAQQNGF
-376 DKSQRSAFGY
+376 AY
-386 IGTQHRLWDRLDV
+386 IGTQHRLWERLDI

-406 APDGFDGATT
+406 APDGFDSATT

-421 VLSLPEI
+421 VLALPEI
-428 ASRVTVSGGTA
+428 ASRLLASGGTA
-439 YRAPALYERYGV
+439 YRAPAIYERYGASAS
-451 LTSSFSRFRGNP
+451 LYGSFRGNP
-463 DLRPEHSSSWEAG
+463 NLRPENATAWEAG
-476 IETDIGAGF
+476 IETDISEKL
-485 TISALYFESRIR
+485 TLSALYFTSRIR
-497 DLIQGKSISPGNST
+497 NLIT
-511 NENIARAHI
+511 ENADFSSYENVAKARI
-520 QGGEF
+520 KGGEF
-525 GLTWRASDSFSTR
+525 GLNWRHSDSFSTR
-538 AAWTIQETR
+538 AAWTVQETLDETK
-547 NEANGAAL
+547 NTPLA
-555 ERRPRNS
+555 RRPRNS
-562 ASLSPRIAPRV
+562 ASLSPRIAPKV

-588 FIYVGEHRDFLY
+588 FIYVGPQWDY
-600 RDNGTTA
+600 VYPDNA
-607 GNGQSDGGFVFNMTV
+607 GWGSNSYSDAGFVFNLTV

-650 VIPGRSAILGL
+650 VIPGRSAVLGL
-661 RGAF
+661 RGIF

>member
-1 MKHRILVLLALAPL
+1 MKHRILVLLALAPF
-15 APISAQTASI
+15 APAWAQTASI

-115 NFGNALLGDIERI
+115 NFGNTLLGDIERI

-156 ADRQAQPYGELAG
+156 ADRPAQPYGELAG
-169 GTHYTARGVAGVAGT
+169 GTNYTARGVAGVAGT

-214 ERDGFRSAVITARG
+214 ERDGLRSAVITARG

-247 GLVTMRENRFGLDSM
+247 GLVITRENRFGQDNV
-262 PNDDPNYSG
+262 PRDDPNYSA

-283 TELFGGDWTTGLTLS
+283 SELFGGDWTSGFTLS
-298 ATEDRRRYTN
+298 ASQDRRRYTN
-308 WRDSLNSSTADDLYR
+308 WPDGADIETTDEYYR
-323 GRRERLAWDNTVRL
+323 GRRERLAWDNTLRL
-337 ADFGILT
+337 PELGGIT
-344 ANNLVFG
+344 ENNLVFG
-351 AGSENESAFTKS
+351 VGNERDSAISRAQSDGAYGPYSANVDKTQQN
-363 VLGFSFGSISQDL
+363 GF
-376 DKSQRSAFGY
+376 AY
-386 IGTQHRLWDRLDV
+386 IGTQHRLWERLDV

-421 VLSLPEI
+421 VLALPEI
-428 ASRVTVSGGTA
+428 ASRLRASGGTA
-439 YRAPALYERYGV
+439 YRAPALNERYGASAS
-451 LTSSFSRFRGNP
+451 LYGSFRGNP
-463 DLRPEHSSSWEAG
+463 NLQPENATAWEAG
-476 IETDIGAGF
+476 IETDVSENL
-485 TISALYFESRIR
+485 TLSALYFTSRIR
-497 DLIQGKSISPGNST
+497 NLIT
-511 NENIARAHI
+511 ENADFSSYENVAKARI
-520 QGGEF
+520 KGGEF
-525 GLTWRASDSFSTR
+525 GLNWRHSESFSTR
-538 AAWTIQETR
+538 AAWTVQETLDETK
-547 NEANGAAL
+547 NTPLA
-555 ERRPRNS
+555 RRPRNS
-562 ASLSPRIAPRV
+562 ASLSPRIAPKV

-588 FIYVGEHRDFLY
+588 FIYVGRQWDYIYPDNADFGS
-600 RDNGTTA
+600 NGY
-607 GNGQSDGGFVFNMTV
+607 NDEGFVFNMTA

-650 VIPGRSAILGL
+650 VIPGRSAILGM
-661 RGAF
+661 RGVF

>member
-1 MKHRILVLLALAPL
+1 MKHRILVLLALAPF
-15 APISAQTASI
+15 APAWAQTASI

-51 QIIEERGY
+51 QTIEERGY

-115 NFGNALLGDIERI
+115 NFGNTLLGDIERI

-133 PVSAIYGTSAIGGVI
+133 PVSAIYGTAAIGGVI

-169 GTHYTARGVAGVAGT
+169 GTNYTARGIAGVAGT

-214 ERDGFRSAVITARG
+214 ERDGFRTGVITARA

-236 PANVLGMTRLD
+236 PASVLGMTRLD
-247 GLVTMRENRFGLDSM
+247 GLVITRENRSGQDNV
-262 PNDDPNYSG
+262 PRDDPNYSA

-283 TELFGGDWTTGLTLS
+283 SELFGGAWTSGFTLS
-298 ATEDRRRYTN
+298 ASQDRRRYTN
-308 WRDSLNSSTADDLYR
+308 LPDGADIEMTDEYYR
-323 GRRERLAWDNTVRL
+323 GRRERLTWDNTLQLPDLGSVT
-337 ADFGILT
+337 G
-344 ANNLVFG
+344 NNLVFG
-351 AGSENESAFTKS
+351 VGSERESAFSRAQSDGAYGPYSAS
-363 VLGFSFGSISQDL
+363 VDKAQQNGF
-376 DKSQRSAFGY
+376 AY
-386 IGTQHRLWDRLDV
+386 IGTQHRLWERLDI

-406 APDGFDGATT
+406 APDGFDRATT

-421 VLSLPEI
+421 VLALPKI
-428 ASRVTVSGGTA
+428 ASRLLASGGTA
-439 YRAPALYERYGV
+439 YRASAIYERYGASAS
-451 LTSSFSRFRGNP
+451 LYGSFRGNP
-463 DLRPEHSSSWEAG
+463 NLQPENVTAWEAG
-476 IETDIGAGF
+476 IETDISEKL
-485 TISALYFESRIR
+485 TLSALYFTSRIR
-497 DLIQGKSISPGNST
+497 NLIT
-511 NENIARAHI
+511 ENADFSSYENVAKARI
-520 QGGEF
+520 KGGEF
-525 GLTWRASDSFSTR
+525 GLNWRHSDSFSTR
-538 AAWTIQETR
+538 AAWTVQETLDETK
-547 NEANGAAL
+547 NTPLA
-555 ERRPRNS
+555 RRPRNS
-562 ASLSPRIAPRV
+562 ASLSPRIAPKV

-588 FIYVGEHRDFLY
+588 FIYVGPQWDY
-600 RDNGTTA
+600 VYPDNA
-607 GNGQSDGGFVFNMTV
+607 GWGSNSYNDAGFVFNLTV

-650 VIPGRSAILGL
+650 VIPGRSAVLGL
-661 RGAF
+661 RGIF

>member
-15 APISAQTASI
+15 APAWAQTASL

-72 NIVPSGGM
+72 NIIQSGGM
-80 GQVTS
+80 GQTTS

-115 NFGNALLGDIERI
+115 NFGNTLLGDIERI

-133 PVSAIYGTSAIGGVI
+133 PVSAIYGTAAIGGVI

-156 ADRQAQPYGELAG
+156 ADRQAQPYGEVAG
-169 GTHYTARGVAGVAGT
+169 GTDYTARGVVGMAGT
-184 IGNTDYG
+184 IDNLDYG

-214 ERDGFRSAVITARG
+214 ERDGFRSAVITARA

-236 PANVLGMTRLD
+236 PASVLGMTRLD
-247 GLVTMRENRFGLDSM
+247 GLVITRENRLGQDNV
-262 PNDDPNYSG
+262 PRDDPNYSG

-283 TELFGGDWTTGLTLS
+283 TELFGGAWTTGFTLS
-298 ATEDRRRYTN
+298 ASQDRRRYTN
-308 WRDSLNSSTADDLYR
+308 WPDGSDTEMTDEYYR
-323 GRRERLAWDNTVRL
+323 GRRERLSFDNTLRL
-337 ADFGILT
+337 PDAGFVTNG
-344 ANNLVFG
+344 NLVFG
-351 AGSENESAFTKS
+351 FGTEKEAARSRTNSDGAYGAYTAS
-363 VLGFSFGSISQDL
+363 VDKTQQNGF
-376 DKSQRSAFGY
+376 AY
-386 IGTQHRLWDRLDV
+386 IGTQHRLWDRLDI

-416 WRLGG
+416 WRLGS
-421 VLSLPEI
+421 VLALPEI
-428 ASRVTVSGGTA
+428 ASRLRASGGTA
-439 YRAPALYERYGV
+439 YRAPALYERYGA
-451 LTSSFSRFRGNP
+451 SASMFGSFRGNP
-463 DLRPEHSSSWEAG
+463 DLRPEHATAWEAG
-476 IETDIGAGF
+476 IETDIS
-485 TISALYFESRIR
+485 TNLTLSALYFTSHIR
-497 DLIQGKSISPGNST
+497 NLIKENSDYSSY
-511 NENIARAHI
+511 ENIAKARI
-520 QGGEF
+520 KGGEF
-525 GLTWRASDSFSTR
+525 GLEWRLSDSFSTR
-538 AAWTIQETR
+538 AAWTVQETLD
-547 NEANGAAL
+547 EAKNTPLA
-555 ERRPRNS
+555 RRPRNS
-562 ASLSPRIAPRV
+562 ASLSPRIAPKV

-588 FIYVGEHRDFLY
+588 FIYFGKQWDY
-600 RDNGTTA
+600 IYPDNGGSGA
-607 GNGQSDGGFVFNMTV
+607 DGYNDGGFVFNMTA

-650 VIPGRSAILGL
+650 VTPGRSAVLGL
-661 RGAF
+661 RGVF

>member
-1 MKHRILVLLALAPL
+1 
-15 APISAQTASI
+15 
-25 PETIVTA
+25 
-32 TRIPT
+32 
-37 PQERLPAATTVIDR
+37 
-51 QIIEERGY
+51 
-59 VTLADALVSVPGF
+59 
-72 NIVPSGGM
+72 
-80 GQVTS
+80 
-85 GFMRG
+85 MRG

-115 NFGNALLGDIERI
+115 NFGNTLLGDIERI

-156 ADRQAQPYGELAG
+156 ADRQAKPYGELAG
-169 GTHYTARGVAGVAGT
+169 GTNYTARGVAGVAGT

-214 ERDGFRSAVITARG
+214 ERDGLRSAVITARA

-247 GLVTMRENRFGLDSM
+247 GLVITRENRIGLDNI

-283 TELFGGDWTTGLTLS
+283 TELFGGDWTMGLTLS

-323 GRRERLAWDNTVRL
+323 GRRERLAWDNTVKL

-351 AGSENESAFTKS
+351 VGSENESAFTKS
-363 VLGFSFGSISQDL
+363 VLGSFRRDVDRSQ
-376 DKSQRSAFGY
+376 QNTFAY

-428 ASRVTVSGGTA
+428 ASRLIASGGTA
-439 YRAPALYERYGV
+439 YRAPSIFERYGI
-451 LTSSFSRFRGNP
+451 SNFGFRGNP
-463 DLRPEHSSSWEAG
+463 DLRPEQSTAWEAG
-476 IETDIGAGF
+476 IETDIGTGF
-485 TISALYFESRIR
+485 TVSALYFESRIR
-497 DLIQGKSISPGNST
+497 DLIQDTSDFKT
-511 NENIARAHI
+511 NRNIDRAHI

-547 NEANGAAL
+547 NEENGAAL
-555 ERRPRNS
+555 ERRPRNT
-562 ASLSPRIAPRV
+562 ASLSPRIAPKV

-588 FIYVGEHRDFLY
+588 FIYMGDHRDYLY
-600 RDNGTTA
+600 LDNGSEP
-607 GNGQSDGGFVFNMTV
+607 GLGQSDGGFVFNLTV
-622 SLPVTQQ
+622 SLPVTQK
-629 ITAFIE
+629 ITAFVE

-650 VIPGRSAILGL
+650 VIPGRSAILGM
-661 RGAF
+661 RGVF

>member
-1 MKHRILVLLALAPL
+1 MKHRILVLLALAPF
-15 APISAQTASI
+15 APAWAQTASI
-25 PETIVTA
+25 PETVVTA

-51 QIIEERGY
+51 QTIEERGY

-115 NFGNALLGDIERI
+115 NFGNTLLGDIERI

-169 GTHYTARGVAGVAGT
+169 GTNYTARGVAGVAGT

-247 GLVTMRENRFGLDSM
+247 GLVITRENRLGQDYA
-262 PNDDPNYSG
+262 PRDDPNYSG

-283 TELFGGDWTTGLTLS
+283 TELFGGDWTTGFTLS
-298 ATEDRRRYTN
+298 ASQDRRRYTN
-308 WRDSLNSSTADDLYR
+308 WPDGNDIETTDEYYR
-323 GRRERLAWDNTVRL
+323 GRRERITFDNML
-337 ADFGILT
+337 HLPDAGFIS
-344 ANNLVFG
+344 NSNLVFG
-351 AGSENESAFTKS
+351 FGTENEAARSRTNSDGAYGPYSAS
-363 VLGFSFGSISQDL
+363 L
-376 DKSQRSAFGY
+376 DKTQQNSFAY
-386 IGTQHRLWDRLDV
+386 IGTQHRLWERLDI

-406 APDGFDGATT
+406 APEGFDGATT

-421 VLSLPEI
+421 VLALPEI
-428 ASRVTVSGGTA
+428 ASRLRASGGTA
-439 YRAPALYERYGV
+439 YRAPALEERYG
-451 LTSSFSRFRGNP
+451 SSSSGDGPFRGNP
-463 DLRPEHSSSWEAG
+463 DLRPERSTSWEAG
-476 IETDIGAGF
+476 IETDIADGL
-485 TISALYFESRIR
+485 TLSALYFESKIR
-497 DLIQGKSISPGNST
+497 DLIKYKYLSPGPST
-511 NENIARAHI
+511 LENIDRAHI

-525 GLTWRASDSFSTR
+525 GVNWRLSDSFSTR
-538 AAWTIQETR
+538 AAWTVQEAR
-547 NEANGAAL
+547 DEAKDTPL
-555 ERRPRNS
+555 KRRPRNS
-562 ASLSPRIAPRV
+562 ASLSPRIAPKV
-573 DWVDVPNARLIIAPE
+573 DWVDVPNARLIIAPD
-588 FIYVGEHRDFLY
+588 FIYVGRQWDTVYPNEGGY
-600 RDNGTTA
+600 GSNGY
-607 GNGQSDGGFVFNMTV
+607 NDGGFVFNMTA
-622 SLPVTQQ
+622 SLPITQQ
-629 ITAFIE
+629 ITAFVE

-661 RGAF
+661 RGVF

>member
-15 APISAQTASI
+15 APAWAQTASI

-115 NFGNALLGDIERI
+115 NFGNTLLGDIERI

-156 ADRQAQPYGELAG
+156 ADRQAQPFGELAG
-169 GTHYTARGVAGVAGT
+169 GTNYTARGIAGVAGT

-214 ERDGFRSAVITARG
+214 ERDGLRSAVITARG
-228 GVNIGETA
+228 GVNLGETA
-236 PANVLGMTRLD
+236 PVNVLGMTRLD

-308 WRDSLNSSTADDLYR
+308 WRDSLSSSTADDLYR

-337 ADFGILT
+337 ADFGALT
-344 ANNLVFG
+344 SNNLVFG
-351 AGSENESAFTKS
+351 VGSENESAFTKS

-376 DKSQRSAFGY
+376 DKSQRSTFAY

-406 APDGFDGATT
+406 APDDFDSATT

-421 VLSLPEI
+421 VLSLPEV
-428 ASRVTVSGGTA
+428 ASRVIVSGGTA

-451 LTSSFSRFRGNP
+451 SASSFSRFRGNP
-463 DLRPEHSSSWEAG
+463 DLRPENSTAWEVG
-476 IETDIGAGF
+476 FETDLAAGF
-485 TISALYFESRIR
+485 TVSALYFESRIR
-497 DLIQGKSISPGNST
+497 DLIASKRDSPTSST
-511 NENIARAHI
+511 NENISRAHI

-525 GLTWRASDSFSTR
+525 GVNWRASDSFSVR
-538 AAWTIQETR
+538 AAWTVQETR
-547 NEANGAAL
+547 DEANGAAL
-555 ERRPRNS
+555 ERRPRNT
-562 ASLSPRIAPRV
+562 ASLSSRIAPKV

-600 RDNGTTA
+600 LDNGSYA
-607 GNGQSDGGFVFNMTV
+607 NQGQSDGGFVFNLTA

-629 ITAFIE
+629 VTAFIE

-661 RGAF
+661 RGVF

>member
-15 APISAQTASI
+15 APALAQTASI

-51 QIIEERGY
+51 QTIEERGY

-80 GQVTS
+80 GQQAS

-100 DGVPMNDASHPSGAF
+100 DGVPINDASHPSGAF

-156 ADRQAQPYGELAG
+156 ADRVAQPYGEVAG
-169 GTHYTARGVAGVAGT
+169 GTNYTARGVAGVAGT

-191 VTGQSLSTR
+191 VMGQSLSTR

-228 GVNIGETA
+228 GVNLGETA
-236 PANVLGMTRLD
+236 PASLLGMTRLD
-247 GLVTMRENRFGLDSM
+247 GLVTMRENRFGLDNI

-308 WRDSLNSSTADDLYR
+308 WRDSLSSSTADDLYR

-337 ADFGILT
+337 ADFGVIS

-351 AGSENESAFTKS
+351 AGFENESAFTRS
-363 VLGFSFGSISQDL
+363 NLSGFRQDV
-376 DKSQRSAFGY
+376 DKSQQSSFAY
-386 IGTQHRLWDRLDV
+386 IGTQHRLWDRLDI

-406 APDGFDGATT
+406 APDDVDGATT

-428 ASRVTVSGGTA
+428 ASRLRASGGTA
-439 YRAPALYERYGV
+439 FKAPSVYQRYGINN
-451 LTSSFSRFRGNP
+451 FGFRGNP
-463 DLRPEHSSSWEAG
+463 DLRPEHATAWEAG
-476 IETDIGAGF
+476 IETDLAPGF
-485 TISALYFESRIR
+485 TISALYFESWIR
-497 DLIQGKSISPGNST
+497 DLIQSTPDFRT
-511 NENIARAHI
+511 NENISRAHI
-520 QGGEF
+520 RGGEF
-525 GLTWRASDSFSTR
+525 GVDWRLSDSFATR
-538 AAWTIQETR
+538 AAWTVQEARDETKDLPL
-547 NEANGAAL
+547 A
-555 ERRPRNS
+555 RRPRNT

-588 FIYVGEHRDFLY
+588 FIYFGRQWDFIY
-600 RDNGTTA
+600 PDNG
-607 GNGQSDGGFVFNMTV
+607 GFGRNGYNEEGFVFNMTA
-622 SLPVTQQ
+622 SLPITHQV
-629 ITAFIE
+629 TAFIE

-650 VIPGRSAILGL
+650 VIPGRSAILGM
-661 RGAF
+661 RGVF

>member
-1 MKHRILVLLALAPL
+1 MKHRILFLLALAPL
-15 APISAQTASI
+15 APAWAQTASL

-51 QIIEERGY
+51 QTIEERGY

-115 NFGNALLGDIERI
+115 NFGNTLLGDIERI

-156 ADRQAQPYGELAG
+156 TDRQAQPYGEVAG
-169 GTHYTARGVAGVAGT
+169 GTNYTARGVAGVAGT

-214 ERDGFRSAVITARG
+214 ERDGLRSAVITARA
-228 GVNIGETA
+228 GVNLGETT

-247 GLVTMRENRFGLDSM
+247 GLVTMRENRFGLDNI

-308 WRDSLNSSTADDLYR
+308 WRDSLSSDTADDLYR

-337 ADFGILT
+337 ADFGVLA

-351 AGSENESAFTKS
+351 AGAENESAFTRMRQ
-363 VLGFSFGSISQDL
+363 GSFRQDVDRSQ
-376 DKSQRSAFGY
+376 QNAFAY
-386 IGTQHRLWDRLDV
+386 IGTQHRLWDRLDI

-421 VLSLPEI
+421 VLNLPEI
-428 ASRVTVSGGTA
+428 ASRLRASGGTA
-439 YRAPALYERYGV
+439 YRAPAVFERYGI
-451 LTSSFSRFRGNP
+451 SSFGFRGNP
-463 DLRPEHSSSWEAG
+463 DLRPERSNAWEAG
-476 IETDIGAGF
+476 IETDIGTGF
-485 TISALYFESRIR
+485 TVSALYFESRIR
-497 DLIQGKSISPGNST
+497 DLIQYTADFST
-511 NENIARAHI
+511 NQNIARAHI
-520 QGGEF
+520 QGAEF
-525 GLTWRASDSFSTR
+525 GLDWRLSDSFSTR
-538 AAWTIQETR
+538 TAWTVQETR
-547 NEANGAAL
+547 DEANGAAL
-555 ERRPRNS
+555 LRRPRNS
-562 ASLSPRIAPRV
+562 ASLSARIAPKA
-573 DWVDVPNARLIIAPE
+573 DWVNVANARLILAPE
-588 FIYVGEHRDFLY
+588 LIYVGEHRDVLY
-600 RDNGTTA
+600 RDNGSFA
-607 GNGQSDGGFVFNMTV
+607 HEGQSDGGFVFNMTA
-622 SLPVTQQ
+622 SLPVTHQV
-629 ITAFIE
+629 TAFIE

-650 VIPGRSAILGL
+650 VIPGRSAILGM
-661 RGAF
+661 RGVF

>member
-15 APISAQTASI
+15 GPTWAQTASI
-25 PETIVTA
+25 PETVVTA

-80 GQVTS
+80 GQTTS

-100 DGVPMNDASHPSGAF
+100 DGVPINDASHPSGAF
-115 NFGNALLGDIERI
+115 NFGNVLLGDIERI

-169 GTHYTARGVAGVAGT
+169 GTNYTARGIAGVAGT

-214 ERDGFRSAVITARG
+214 ERDGLRSAVITARG
-228 GVNIGETA
+228 GVNLGETA
-236 PANVLGMTRLD
+236 PASLLGMTRLD
-247 GLVTMRENRFGLDSM
+247 GLVITRENRFGQDNV
-262 PNDDPNYSG
+262 PRDDPNYSA

-283 TELFGGDWTTGLTLS
+283 TELFGGDWTTGFTLS
-298 ATEDRRRYTN
+298 ASQDRRRYTN
-308 WRDSLNSSTADDLYR
+308 WPDGSDIETTDEYYR
-323 GRRERLAWDNTVRL
+323 GRRERLAWDNTLRL
-337 ADFGILT
+337 PALGGATD
-344 ANNLVFG
+344 NSLVFG
-351 AGSENESAFTKS
+351 AGTERESAISRTNSDGLYGPYAAS
-363 VLGFSFGSISQDL
+363 VDKTQQNGF
-376 DKSQRSAFGY
+376 AY
-386 IGTQHRLWDRLDV
+386 IGTQHRLWERLDV

-421 VLSLPEI
+421 VLALPEI
-428 ASRVTVSGGTA
+428 ASRLRASGGTA
-439 YRAPALYERYGV
+439 YRAPALYERYGASAS
-451 LTSSFSRFRGNP
+451 LFGSFRGNP
-463 DLRPEHSSSWEAG
+463 DLRPENATAWEAG
-476 IETDIGAGF
+476 IETDISDKL
-485 TISALYFESRIR
+485 TVSALYFTSRIR
-497 DLIQGKSISPGNST
+497 NLITENASFSSY
-511 NENIARAHI
+511 ENIARAHI

-525 GLTWRASDSFSTR
+525 GVNWRHSDSFSMR
-538 AAWTIQETR
+538 AAWTVQEAR
-547 NEANGAAL
+547 DEAKDTPLA
-555 ERRPRNS
+555 RRPRNS
-562 ASLSPRIAPRV
+562 ASLSPRIAPKV

-588 FIYVGEHRDFLY
+588 FIYVGKAWDY
-600 RDNGTTA
+600 VYPDNG
-607 GNGQSDGGFVFNMTV
+607 GFGSNGYNDEGFVFNMTV
-622 SLPVTQQ
+622 SLPVAQQ

-650 VIPGRSAILGL
+650 VIPGRSAMLGL
-661 RGAF
+661 RGVF

>member
-15 APISAQTASI
+15 APAWAQTASI
-25 PETIVTA
+25 PETVVTA

-115 NFGNALLGDIERI
+115 NFGNTLLGDIERI

-169 GTHYTARGVAGVAGT
+169 GTNYTARGIAGVAGT

-191 VTGQSLSTR
+191 VTGQSFSTR

-214 ERDGFRSAVITARG
+214 ERDGLRSAVITARG
-228 GVNIGETA
+228 GVNLGETA

-247 GLVTMRENRFGLDSM
+247 GLVTMRENRFGLDNI

-308 WRDSLNSSTADDLYR
+308 WPNGLSSDTADELYR

-337 ADFGILT
+337 ADFGFLT

-351 AGSENESAFTKS
+351 AGSEKDSAFAKS
-363 VLGFSFGSISQDL
+363 ILGSFRQDVDRSQ
-376 DKSQRSAFGY
+376 QNTFAY
-386 IGTQHRLWDRLDV
+386 IGTQHRLWERLDI

-416 WRLGG
+416 WRIGG

-428 ASRVTVSGGTA
+428 ASRLIASGGTA
-439 YRAPALYERYGV
+439 YSAPSIYQRYGINN
-451 LTSSFSRFRGNP
+451 FGYRGNP
-463 DLRPEHSSSWEAG
+463 DLKPEHSTAWEAG

-485 TISALYFESRIR
+485 TVSALYFESKIR
-497 DLIQGKSISPGNST
+497 DLIKGKRFPDDSST

-525 GLTWRASDSFSTR
+525 GVNWRLSDSLSTR
-538 AAWTIQETR
+538 AAWTVQEARDETKDIPL
-547 NEANGAAL
+547 A
-555 ERRPRNS
+555 RRPRNS
-562 ASLSPRIAPRV
+562 VSLSPRIAPKV

-588 FIYVGEHRDFLY
+588 LIYFSRSPEDEYSRYL
-600 RDNGTTA
+600 N
-607 GNGQSDGGFVFNMTV
+607 DGSSIQERGYSKEGFVFNMTA

-650 VIPGRSAILGL
+650 VIPGRSAILGM
-661 RGAF
+661 RGVF

>member
-1 MKHRILVLLALAPL
+1 MKHRFLVLLALAPL
-15 APISAQTASI
+15 APALAQTASL

-72 NIVPSGGM
+72 RIVQNGGP
-80 GQVTS
+80 GQQSS

-100 DGVPMNDASHPSGAF
+100 DGVPINDASEPNGAF
-115 NFGNALLGDIERI
+115 NFGNTLLGDIERI

-169 GTHYTARGVAGVAGT
+169 GTNYTARGIAGVAGT

-200 GSNAVAPRFYNNQG
+200 GSNAVAPRFYSNQG
-214 ERDGFRSAVITARG
+214 ERDGLRSAVITARG

-236 PANVLGMTRLD
+236 PAKVLGMTRLD
-247 GLVTMRENRFGLDSM
+247 GLVTMRENRFGLDNV

-298 ATEDRRRYTN
+298 ATEDRRSYTN
-308 WRDSLNSSTADDLYR
+308 WRDSLSSSTADDLYR
-323 GRRERLAWDNTVRL
+323 GRRERLAWDNTIRL
-337 ADFGILT
+337 TDFRFLT

-363 VLGFSFGSISQDL
+363 IQSGFRQDV
-376 DKSQRSAFGY
+376 DRSQRSAFAY

-421 VLSLPEI
+421 VLSLPGI
-428 ASRVTVSGGTA
+428 ASRLTASGGTA
-439 YRAPALYERYGV
+439 FKAPSIYQRYGINN
-451 LTSSFSRFRGNP
+451 FGFRGNP
-463 DLRPEHSSSWEAG
+463 DLRPENATAWEAG
-476 IETDIGAGF
+476 IETDIAQNL
-485 TISALYFESRIR
+485 TLSALYFESRIR
-497 DLIQGKSISPGNST
+497 NLINFTPSFSSY
-511 NENIARAHI
+511 ENIARAHI

-525 GLTWRASDSFSTR
+525 GVNWRHSDSFSTR
-538 AAWTIQETR
+538 AAWTVQETR
-547 NEANGAAL
+547 DEANGAAL
-555 ERRPRNS
+555 ARRPRNS
-562 ASLSPRIAPRV
+562 ASLSPRIAPKV
-573 DWVDVPNARLIIAPE
+573 DWVDAPNARLIIAPE

-607 GNGQSDGGFVFNMTV
+607 GNGQSDGGFVFNMTA
-622 SLPVTQQ
+622 SLPVREH

-661 RGAF
+661 RGVF

>member
-1 MKHRILVLLALAPL
+1 MKHRILVLLALAPF
-15 APISAQTASI
+15 APAWAQTASI

-51 QIIEERGY
+51 QTIEERGY

-115 NFGNALLGDIERI
+115 NFGNTLLGDIERI

-133 PVSAIYGTSAIGGVI
+133 PVSAIYGTAAIGGVI

-169 GTHYTARGVAGVAGT
+169 GTNYTARGIAGVAGT

-214 ERDGFRSAVITARG
+214 ERDGFRTGVITARA

-236 PANVLGMTRLD
+236 PASVLGMTRLD
-247 GLVTMRENRFGLDSM
+247 GLVITRENRSGQDNV
-262 PNDDPNYSG
+262 PRDDPNYSA

-283 TELFGGDWTTGLTLS
+283 SELFGGAWTSGFTLS
-298 ATEDRRRYTN
+298 ASQDRRRYTN
-308 WRDSLNSSTADDLYR
+308 LPDGADIEMTDEYYR
-323 GRRERLAWDNTVRL
+323 GRRERLTWDNTLQLPDLGSVT
-337 ADFGILT
+337 G
-344 ANNLVFG
+344 NNLVFG
-351 AGSENESAFTKS
+351 VGSERESAFSRAQSDGAYGPYSAS
-363 VLGFSFGSISQDL
+363 VDKAQQNGF
-376 DKSQRSAFGY
+376 AY
-386 IGTQHRLWDRLDV
+386 IGTQHRLWERLDI

-406 APDGFDGATT
+406 APDGFNRATT

-421 VLSLPEI
+421 VLALPEI
-428 ASRVTVSGGTA
+428 ASRLLASGGTA
-439 YRAPALYERYGV
+439 YRASAIYERYGASAS
-451 LTSSFSRFRGNP
+451 LYGSFRGNP
-463 DLRPEHSSSWEAG
+463 NLQPENVTAREAG
-476 IETDIGAGF
+476 IETDISEKL
-485 TISALYFESRIR
+485 TLSALYFTSRIR
-497 DLIQGKSISPGNST
+497 NLIT
-511 NENIARAHI
+511 ENADFSSYENVAKARI
-520 QGGEF
+520 KGGEF
-525 GLTWRASDSFSTR
+525 GLNWRHSDSFSTR
-538 AAWTIQETR
+538 AAWTVQETLDETK
-547 NEANGAAL
+547 NTPLA
-555 ERRPRNS
+555 RRPRNS
-562 ASLSPRIAPRV
+562 ASLSPRIAPKV

-588 FIYVGEHRDFLY
+588 FIYVGPQWDY
-600 RDNGTTA
+600 VYPDNA
-607 GNGQSDGGFVFNMTV
+607 GWGSNSYNDAGFVFNLTV

-650 VIPGRSAILGL
+650 VIPGRSAVLGL
-661 RGAF
+661 RGIF

>member
-15 APISAQTASI
+15 GPTWAQTASI
-25 PETIVTA
+25 PETVVTA

-72 NIVPSGGM
+72 NIIPSGGM

-100 DGVPMNDASHPSGAF
+100 DGVPINDASHPSGAF
-115 NFGNALLGDIERI
+115 NFGNVLLGDIERI

-169 GTHYTARGVAGVAGT
+169 GTNYTARGIAGVAGT

-214 ERDGFRSAVITARG
+214 ERDGLRSAVITARG
-228 GVNIGETA
+228 GVNLGETA
-236 PANVLGMTRLD
+236 PASLLGMTRLD
-247 GLVTMRENRFGLDSM
+247 GLVITRENRFGQDNV
-262 PNDDPNYSG
+262 PRDDPNYSA

-283 TELFGGDWTTGLTLS
+283 TELFGGDWTTGFTLS
-298 ATEDRRRYTN
+298 ASQDRRRYTN
-308 WRDSLNSSTADDLYR
+308 WPDGSDIETTDEYYR
-323 GRRERLAWDNTVRL
+323 GRRERLAWDNTLRL
-337 ADFGILT
+337 PALGGATD
-344 ANNLVFG
+344 NSLVFG
-351 AGSENESAFTKS
+351 AGTERESAISRTNSDGLYGPYAAS
-363 VLGFSFGSISQDL
+363 VDKTQQNGF
-376 DKSQRSAFGY
+376 AY
-386 IGTQHRLWDRLDV
+386 IGTQHRLWERLDV

-421 VLSLPEI
+421 VLALPEI
-428 ASRVTVSGGTA
+428 ASRLRASGGTA
-439 YRAPALYERYGV
+439 YRAPALYERYGASAS
-451 LTSSFSRFRGNP
+451 LFGSFRGNP
-463 DLRPEHSSSWEAG
+463 DLRPENATAWEAG
-476 IETDIGAGF
+476 IETDISDKL
-485 TISALYFESRIR
+485 TVSALYFTSRIR
-497 DLIQGKSISPGNST
+497 NLITENASFSSY
-511 NENIARAHI
+511 ENIARAHI

-525 GLTWRASDSFSTR
+525 GVNWRHSDSFSMR
-538 AAWTIQETR
+538 AAWTVQEAR
-547 NEANGAAL
+547 DEAKDTPLA
-555 ERRPRNS
+555 RRPRNS
-562 ASLSPRIAPRV
+562 ASLSPRIAPKV

-588 FIYVGEHRDFLY
+588 FIYVGRQWDY
-600 RDNGTTA
+600 IYPDNA
-607 GNGQSDGGFVFNMTV
+607 GFGANGYNDEGFVFNMTA

-650 VIPGRSAILGL
+650 VIPGRSAILGM
-661 RGAF
+661 RGVF

>member
-15 APISAQTASI
+15 APAWAQTASL

-115 NFGNALLGDIERI
+115 NFGNTLLGDIERI

-133 PVSAIYGTSAIGGVI
+133 PVSAIYGTAAIGGVI

-169 GTHYTARGVAGVAGT
+169 GTNYTARGVVGMAGT
-184 IGNTDYG
+184 IDNLDYG

-236 PANVLGMTRLD
+236 PASLLGMTRLD
-247 GLVTMRENRFGLDSM
+247 GLVTMRENRFGLDNI

-308 WRDSLNSSTADDLYR
+308 WRDSLNNSTADDLYR
-323 GRRERLAWDNTVRL
+323 GRRERITWDNTIRL
-337 ADFGILT
+337 SDFGVT
-344 ANNLVFG
+344 SANNLVFG
-351 AGSENESAFTKS
+351 AGFENESAFTKS
-363 VLGFSFGSISQDL
+363 ILGSFRQDV
-376 DKSQRSAFGY
+376 DKAQQSSFAY
-386 IGTQHRLWDRLDV
+386 IGTQHRLWDRLDI

-406 APDGFDGATT
+406 APDGVDGATT

-428 ASRVTVSGGTA
+428 ASRLRASGGTA
-439 YRAPALYERYGV
+439 FKAPSVYQRYGINN
-451 LTSSFSRFRGNP
+451 FGFRGNP
-463 DLRPEHSSSWEAG
+463 DLRPEHATSWEAG
-476 IETDIGAGF
+476 IETDLAPGF
-485 TISALYFESRIR
+485 TISALYFESWIR
-497 DLIQGKSISPGNST
+497 DLIQSTPDFRT
-511 NENIARAHI
+511 NENISRAHI
-520 QGGEF
+520 RGGEF
-525 GLTWRASDSFSTR
+525 GVDWRLSDSFSTR
-538 AAWTIQETR
+538 AAWTVQEARDETKDLPL
-547 NEANGAAL
+547 A
-555 ERRPRNS
+555 RRPRNT

-588 FIYVGEHRDFLY
+588 FIYFGRQWDFIY
-600 RDNGTTA
+600 PDNG
-607 GNGQSDGGFVFNMTV
+607 GFGRNGYNEEGFVFNLTA
-622 SLPVTQQ
+622 SLPVTHQV
-629 ITAFIE
+629 TAFIE

-661 RGAF
+661 RGVF